1 MKEIVIATQNKHK
14 TDEYKHLLEPLG
26 YTVYTLHDFPDIGE
40 IIEDGD
46 TFQANAYIKAKT
58 LQDVLHK
65 DVLADDSG
73 LMVDALDGAPG
84 VYSARYA
91 GTDVTYEDNNHLLMK
106 NMRGIPN
113 RQAAFITVIC
123 LLEQGRKPQY
133 FTGVLRGTIAT
144 ESRGHN
150 GFGYD
155 PIFCISDGRHLAEL
169 TMDEKNAISHRALAA
184 QQLIMYLRKSPSIDI
199 I

>member
-14 TDEYKHLLEPLG
+14 TDEYKHMLEPLG
-26 YTVYTLHDFPDIGE
+26 YTVYTLDEFPDIGE
-40 IIEDGD
+40 IIEDGE
-46 TFQANAYIKAKT
+46 TFEANAYIKAKT

-65 DVLADDSG
+65 DIIADDSG
-73 LMVDALDGAPG
+73 LMVEALDGAPG

-91 GTDVTYEDNNHLLMK
+91 GEDVTYEDNNRLLMN
-106 NMRGIPN
+106 NMSGIRN

-123 LLEQGRKPQY
+123 LLEQGCEPRY
-133 FTGVLRGTIAT
+133 FTGILHGNIAT
-144 ESRGHN
+144 ESRGDN

-169 TMDEKNAISHRALAA
+169 TMEEKNAISHRALAT
-184 QQLIMYLRKSPSIDI
+184 QQLIMHLRKST
-199 I
+199 